1 MNARQDTVLVVG
13 GAGYIGSHT
22 VRVMADLGRRVV
34 VLDNLSTGHAQAVQK
49 APLVVGDAGDVRL
62 VAQLVREHAVRWVIH
77 FASFSQVGQS
87 VADPALYYQNNV
99 ARTVDLLYALC
110 HAGVRG
116 FVFSSTAAIF
126 GDPVTELID
135 EAHPKNPV
143 NPYGRTKLLIEQML
157 GDLERAHG
165 LRSVCLRYFNAA
177 GAHPDGSLGEWHEPE
192 SHLIPLAIMAA
203 LGQRGPLQVYGSDY
217 PTPDGTCIRDYVH
230 VMDLALAHVQALDR
244 LAEGGGSDAFN
255 LGNGAG
261 YSVRQVLDIVGAL
274 AGRPVPAEWT
284 GRRPGDPPRLVADAA
299 RARDMLGW
307 QPRYPDLRDIVA
319 HAWRWHAGCGLGA
332 RASRPQK

>member
-1 MNARQDTVLVVG
+1 MNTEQDTVLVVG

-22 VRVMADLGRRVV
+22 VRAMADLGRRVV

-49 APLVVGDAGDVRL
+49 APLVVGDAGDVQL
-62 VAQLVREHAVRWVIH
+62 VTQLVREHAVRWVIH
-77 FASFSQVGQS
+77 FASFSQVVQS
-87 VADPALYYQNNV
+87 MADPALYYQNNV

-143 NPYGRTKLLIEQML
+143 NPYGRTKLLVEQML

-165 LRSVCLRYFNAA
+165 LRSICLRYFNAA

-244 LAEGGGSDAFN
+244 LAEGGNSDAFN

-261 YSVRQVLDIVGAL
+261 YSVREVLDIVGVQ

-284 GRRPGDPPRLVADAA
+284 GRRPGDPPRLVANAA
-299 RARDMLGW
+299 RARAMLGW

-319 HAWRWHAGCGLGA
+319 HAWRWHAGRG
-332 RASRPQK
+332 